1 MSHWT
6 VHANHRHATGGASLR
21 RSRIAPTTVRS
32 RCHYLARSHSLNKWS
47 FPSHPHVPP
56 LPSPP
61 LPRGEGGQGGLQ
73 STALRTRFPSI
84 DSNARFSG
92 GGVSVSTPH
101 HHHHISLAPSVL
113 WRGAPSP
120 LRSSP
125 LLPSS
130 LARSLARCRVA
141 VIEVANRVAA
151 ISPFH

>member
-21 RSRIAPTTVRS
+21 RGRIAPTTVRS
-32 RCHYLARSHSLNKWS
+32 RCHSLPPHLARSHSLNKWS
-47 FPSHPHVPP
+47 FPSHPHVRVPP

-73 STALRTRFPSI
+73 STASRTRFPSI

-92 GGVSVSTPH
+92 VGVGVGVSTPH

-120 LRSSP
+120 LLSVPLLSSP
-125 LLPSS
+125 HLL
-130 LARSLARCRVA
+130 LARSLQSCR
-141 VIEVANRVAA
+141 N
-151 ISPFH
+151 